1 MDQLKVSIKKI
12 NSIID
17 EYFGRELDKY
27 KAYTK
32 IYKTHDYEGGPCP
45 ASFSVQK
52 SIVNDFKRITNKDDR
67 AQFSIDNCVKDSI
80 YSIYLCSKMRDEKNL
95 FFKKHLDKIDKF
107 IYELEKNLEVVKQK
121 DQQLFDPPILED
133 WYKSISR
140 EIYDIKGRKE
150 NLIVQ
155 ERKHEYPSVLVD
167 ELLNG
172 VCNLNKKANARFKES
187 LRNDAKLYF
196 KQKDKEFQDE
206 YKRISS
212 SSYYEKKQNLDR
224 IKSLQYDVKYLSN
237 PNPYPPNK
245 KGKKSK
251 KKPNRKRKNSR
262 KIK

>member
-1 MDQLKVSIKKI
+1 MERLTQSIKKI

-17 EYFGRELDKY
+17 EYFGRELDKF
-27 KAYTK
+27 KAYIK

-52 SIVNDFKRITNKDDR
+52 SIVNDFKKITNKHER
-67 AQFSIDNCVKDSI
+67 AQYSIDNCVKDSI
-80 YSIYLCSKMRDEKNL
+80 YGIYLCSKMRDEKNL

-107 IYELEKNLEVVKQK
+107 IYDLDKNLEVVKEK

-140 EIYDIKGRKE
+140 ELYDIRSRKE

-155 ERKHEYPSVLVD
+155 ERKHEYPSALVD

-172 VCNLNKKANARFKES
+172 VCNLKKKDNARFKES

-212 SSYYEKKQNLDR
+212 PSYYYKKINLDR
-224 IKSLQYDVKYLSN
+224 IKSLKYDLKFLSN
-237 PNPYPPNK
+237 PNPYPPT
-245 KGKKSK
+245 KKSK
-251 KKPNRKRKNSR
+251 KKNIRKRKKTS
-262 KIK
+262 KKSK